1 MPSIHFILLLIA
13 AILAAI
19 AAVYVP
25 PAPPRFSLLSAAVC
39 FLALAFLFSP

>member
-13 AILAAI
+13 AILAGI

-25 PAPPRFSLLSAAVC
+25 ASPPRFSLLAAAVC
-39 FLALAFLFSP
+39 FLALAFLFPG

>member
-1 MPSIHFILLLIA
+1 VPSIHFLLLLIA

-19 AAVYVP
+19 AAIYVP

-39 FLALAFLFSP
+39 FLCLAFLFPG

>member
-39 FLALAFLFSP
+39 FLALAFLFP

>member
-25 PAPPRFSLLSAAVC
+25 AAPPRFSLLSAAVC